1 MPKLTPQQ
9 RAKLVRYFYLNGESP
24 VAALRA
30 YGRET
35 GNYAACDAK
44 LVKKWANQFL
54 QTGSVNDAA
63 RSGRPKINDDNV
75 MKVSL
80 STADLSQ
87 AAVHHDA
94 NIRKVTE
101 TTGLA
106 HSTVWKILQKLL
118 ASYPYCINFL
128 HELHPADHQ
137 RRVI

>member
-1 MPKLTPQQ
+1 M
-9 RAKLVRYFYLNGESP
+9 
-24 VAALRA
+24 AALRA

-63 RSGRPKINDDNV
+63 RSGRPKITDDEV
-75 MKVSL
+75 MEVSL

-94 NIRKVTE
+94 SIRKVTE

-106 HSTVWKILQKLL
+106 YTTVRAVLSSLVAPGKVL
-118 ASYPYCINFL
+118 F
-128 HELHPADHQ
+128 
-137 RRVI
+137 